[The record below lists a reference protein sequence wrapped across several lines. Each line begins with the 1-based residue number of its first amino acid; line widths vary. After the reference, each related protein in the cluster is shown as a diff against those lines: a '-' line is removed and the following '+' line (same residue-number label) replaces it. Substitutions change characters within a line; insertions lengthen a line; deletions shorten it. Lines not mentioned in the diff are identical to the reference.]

1 VIAFNAGRESKINR
15 LIFFR
20 IKFEFLVTRV
30 RSHGYVQVSFNIV
43 KKDMEAL
50 GYKSEAKSALFNAQ
64 QRSDNIEATSVDNY

>member
-1 VIAFNAGRESKINR
+1 M
-15 LIFFR
+15 
-20 IKFEFLVTRV
+20 TRV